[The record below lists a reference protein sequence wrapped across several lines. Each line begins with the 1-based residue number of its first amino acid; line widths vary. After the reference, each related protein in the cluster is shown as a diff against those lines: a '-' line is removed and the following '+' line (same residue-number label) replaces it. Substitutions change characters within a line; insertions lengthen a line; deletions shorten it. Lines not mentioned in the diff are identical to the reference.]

1 MTYQRIMVAADASE
15 ASKLALKEA
24 IRLARDQKA
33 ELRVIHIVDENYVNS
48 SETHIDYASLWQAYR
63 EEGLKFLDKISKKL
77 RQAKVTF
84 DCQLIELKPFTG
96 KIAEK
101 IVSESQTW
109 SADLLVLGTH
119 GRQGLN
125 HFILGSV
132 AESVI
137 RIATTPV
144 LLIRG

>member
-1 MTYQRIMVAADASE
+1 MTYQRIMIAVDGSE
-15 ASKLALKEA
+15 ASKLALQEA
-24 IRLARDQKA
+24 IRLAQAQKA
-33 ELRVIHIVDENYVNS
+33 VLRIIHIVDENYVNS
-48 SETHIDYASLWQAYR
+48 SETHIDYATLWQAYR

-77 RQAKVTF
+77 RQAKVSF

-96 KIAEK
+96 KVAEK
-101 IVSESQTW
+101 IVTESQTW
-109 SADLLVLGTH
+109 PADLLVLGTH
-119 GRQGLN
+119 GRRGLN

-132 AESVI
+132 AENII